1 MLLDFSK
8 AFDSV
13 PHQRL
18 LLKLGYYGIRGNMLM
33 WTKAFLSNRSQSVLI
48 NGTQS
53 SSKPVLSGVP
63 QGSVLGPVLFL
74 LYINDIPSSVKSSL
88 RLFGD
93 DCILYREIHDAQD
106 CWTLQDDLKQLSSWS
121 NTWQLH
127 FNVKK
132 CYHLGITCKKTPIV
146 FQYSVDGQLI
156 SRVPSAKYL
165 GITVTENLC

>member
-1 MLLDFSK
+1 MD
-8 AFDSV
+8 
-13 PHQRL
+13 
-18 LLKLGYYGIRGNMLM
+18 
-33 WTKAFLSNRSQSVLI
+33 
-48 NGTQS
+48 
-53 SSKPVLSGVP
+53 
-63 QGSVLGPVLFL
+63 PVLFL

-88 RLFGD
+88 RLFDD

-121 NTWQLH
+121 NIWQLH

-165 GITVTENLC
+165 GITVTENLCWNEHVNNICKKANSTLGLLRRILSGCDLKVKETA

>member
-1 MLLDFSK
+1 MS
-8 AFDSV
+8 
-13 PHQRL
+13 
-18 LLKLGYYGIRGNMLM
+18 I
-33 WTKAFLSNRSQSVLI
+33 TAFLSNRSQSVLI

-74 LYINDIPSSVKSSL
+74 LNVNDIPSSVKSSL
-88 RLFGD
+88 RLFAD

-106 CWTLQDDLKQLSSWS
+106 SWTLQDDFKQLSFWS

-132 CYHLGITCKKTPIV
+132 CYHLEITCKKTPIV
-146 FQYSVDGQLI
+146 FQHSVDGELI

-165 GITVTENLC
+165 GITSDIKSLLE